1 MINGKPYKVHRYHQL
16 LQKHMVM
23 CLLSEHSITM
33 TDIDNMPLLDRDY
46 IYDKLLERQE
56 KIKKDLEERRAK
68 REANRRH

>member
-1 MINGKPYKVHRYHQL
+1 
-16 LQKHMVM
+16 MVM

-46 IYDKLLERQE
+46 IYEKLVERQE

-68 REANRRH
+68 REANRKH